1 MPVMCERQGRS
12 RLRARRAGSCAAAVL
27 SWCALAL
34 AVLAAGCSRTIGPAL
49 DDARLAFAVRT
60 ALVNDVEVGTAPI
73 EVVAT
78 AGVVR
83 LAGVVP
89 SEAARERAVALA
101 ERVEGVV
108 RVEADLAVRP
118 AEEHVAVG
126 PPPRAGHLE
135 VADIDD
141 WDRPLRFFAAGAALR
156 WPVASSGRLEGTVAL
171 TPVFRFGRGRG
182 WRPAFNITRVR
193 AGLAD
198 PRLGPDPVADL
209 RLTAV
214 TGGIGH
220 VFERDRWLLAVNATA
235 GVSFNGLTADPTAG
249 TPVRSGLPVAA
260 GHSAALYPNAS
271 LWLEWTPR
279 LSVVVSSGYLWTR
292 PAVTRIEGDL
302 AVRHTL
308 RADVTVVAAGLAV
321 WIF

>member
-1 MPVMCERQGRS
+1 MRDGVGRS
-12 RLRARRAGSCAAAVL
+12 ASGARGPVRRATGALL
-27 SWCALAL
+27 SCALAL
-34 AVLAAGCSRTIGPAL
+34 AAAGCSRTVGPAL

-60 ALVNDVEVGTAPI
+60 ALVNDAEVGAAPI
-73 EVVAT
+73 EVFA
-78 AGVVR
+78 AGGVVR
-83 LAGVVP
+83 LAGAVT

-101 ERVEGVV
+101 GRVPGVV
-108 RVEADLAVRP
+108 RVEADLAVKP
-118 AEEHVAVG
+118 AGSPVAVG
-126 PPPRAGHLE
+126 PPARGGHVE
-135 VADIDD
+135 VVDVDD
-141 WDRPLRFFAAGAALR
+141 WERPLRLFAAGAALR
-156 WPVASSGRLEGTVAL
+156 WPVASSGRLEGTVAV

-214 TGGIGH
+214 TGGVGH
-220 VFERDRWLLAVNATA
+220 VFEHDRWLLAVNATA
-235 GVSFNGLTADPTAG
+235 GVSFNGLTADPAAG

-292 PAVTRIEGDL
+292 PSVTRIEGDL
-302 AVRHTL
+302 AVRRAL
-308 RADVTVVAAGLAV
+308 RADVTVVAAGVAV

>member
-1 MPVMCERQGRS
+1 MPDMPVWRGRLG
-12 RLRARRAGSCAAAVL
+12 RTTCGARWWDAAAPLLGV
-27 SWCALAL
+27 LAL
-34 AVLAAGCSRTIGPAL
+34 AAASCSRTVGPAL

-60 ALVNDVEVGTAPI
+60 ALVNDAEVGAAPI
-73 EVVAT
+73 EVVAA

-83 LAGVVP
+83 LSGVVV
-89 SEAARERAVALA
+89 SGEARERAVAIA
-101 ERVEGVV
+101 GRVQGVV
-108 RVEADLAVRP
+108 RVEADLAVQP
-118 AEEHVAVG
+118 AGDLVAVG
-126 PPPRAGHLE
+126 PAPRAGHVE
-135 VADIDD
+135 VVDIDD
-141 WDRPLRFFAAGAALR
+141 WDRPLRVLAAGATLR
-156 WPVASSGRLEGTVAL
+156 WPVASSGRLEGTAAL

-182 WRPAFNITRVR
+182 WRPAFNLTRIR

-209 RLTAV
+209 HLTAV

-220 VFERDRWLLAVNATA
+220 VFERNRWLLAVNATA
-235 GVSFNGLTADPTAG
+235 GVSFNGLTADPAAG

-260 GHSAALYPNAS
+260 GHSAALYPHAS

-279 LSVVVSSGYLWTR
+279 LSLVVSSGYLWTR
-292 PAVTRIEGDL
+292 PSVTRIEGEL
-302 AVRHTL
+302 AVRRTL

>member
-1 MPVMCERQGRS
+1 MPVMRDRDGWFEPA
-12 RLRARRAGSCAAAVL
+12 ARRAERCATLAVL
-27 SWCALAL
+27 ASALAL
-34 AVLAAGCSRTIGPAL
+34 AAVGCSRTVGPAL

-60 ALVNDVEVGTAPI
+60 ALVNDPEVGAAPI
-73 EVVAT
+73 EVFAT
-78 AGVVR
+78 AGIVR
-83 LAGVVP
+83 LAGVVA
-89 SEAARERAVALA
+89 SEAVRERAVALA
-101 ERVEGVV
+101 GRVQGVV
-108 RVEADLAVRP
+108 RVEADLAVKPAGEAVTAGRP
-118 AEEHVAVG
+118 ARGGQV
-126 PPPRAGHLE
+126 E
-135 VADIDD
+135 VVDADD
-141 WDRPLRFFAAGAALR
+141 WDRPLRLFAAGAALR

-214 TGGIGH
+214 TGGVGH
-220 VFERDRWLLAVNATA
+220 VFERNRWLLAVNATA
-235 GVSFNGLTADPTAG
+235 GVSFNGLTADPAAG

-292 PAVTRIEGDL
+292 PPVTRIEGDM
-302 AVRHTL
+302 AVRRTL
-308 RADVTVVAAGLAV
+308 RADVTVVAAGVAV
-321 WIF
+321 WVF

>member
-1 MPVMCERQGRS
+1 MTDMPVWPGRF
-12 RLRARRAGSCAAAVL
+12 RRTTRGARWWAAPLVG
-27 SWCALAL
+27 ALAL
-34 AVLAAGCSRTIGPAL
+34 AAAGCSRTIGPAL
-49 DDARLAFAVRT
+49 DDTRLAFAVRT
-60 ALVNDVEVGTAPI
+60 ALVNDAEVGTAPI
-73 EVVAT
+73 EVTAA

-83 LAGVVP
+83 LSGTVA
-89 SEAARERAVALA
+89 SEEARERAVALA
-101 ERVEGVV
+101 GRVPGVV
-108 RVEADLAVRP
+108 RVEANLAVQPAGDLA
-118 AEEHVAVG
+118 AAG
-126 PPPRAGHLE
+126 AAPRAGHVE
-135 VADIDD
+135 VVDIDD
-141 WDRPLRFFAAGAALR
+141 GDRPLRVFAAGAALR
-156 WPVASSGRLEGTVAL
+156 WPVASSGHLEGTAAL

-182 WRPAFNITRVR
+182 WRPAFNITRIR

-209 RLTAV
+209 HLTAV
-214 TGGIGH
+214 TGGVGH
-220 VFERDRWLLAVNATA
+220 VFERNRWLLAVNATA

-302 AVRHTL
+302 AVRRTL

-321 WIF
+321 WVF